1 MAPPAHQ
8 KSPEV
13 RGSIGEI
20 EIIFTLPHLFSCA
33 DAARIVT

>member
-33 DAARIVT
+33 LSVEIVT